1 MNPLEFG
8 KQELHDLSVNP
19 SAANLERFFLKRT
32 SVWDYAMFDLGPCT
46 LGICD
51 GLVSALKPFQAFEL
65 LPAAAQILIRE
76 TDHNK
81 IEQALDMVSDL
92 VTAAGT
98 TKILCTLKNYST
110 KLKVRHL
117 KPRQVNEFG
126 LTYKV
131 ITEKHN
137 KCVIRTF
144 FTSLRF
150 GVASPLYPKTTLHK
164 KCLIHRRYSTLRI
177 EQ

>member
-19 SAANLERFFLKRT
+19 SAANLERFFLKRI

-51 GLVSALKPFQAFEL
+51 GLVSALKPYQAFEL
-65 LPAAAQILIRE
+65 LPAAAQILLRE

-98 TKILCTLKNYST
+98 TEIPLQFKELFDQIESKASQTTSGKRVWAYIQSNY
-110 KLKVRHL
+110 R
-117 KPRQVNEFG
+117 
-126 LTYKV
+126 
-131 ITEKHN
+131 
-137 KCVIRTF
+137 
-144 FTSLRF
+144 
-150 GVASPLYPKTTLHK
+150 KT
-164 KCLIHRRYSTLRI
+164 
-177 EQ
+177 